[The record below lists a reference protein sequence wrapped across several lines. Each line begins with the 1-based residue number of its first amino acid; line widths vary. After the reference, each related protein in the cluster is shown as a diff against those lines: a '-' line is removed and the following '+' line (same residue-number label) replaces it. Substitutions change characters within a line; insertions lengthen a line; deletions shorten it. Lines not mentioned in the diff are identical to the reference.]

1 MEKVSI
7 EDLEKGDLI
16 IVRWLDASDVSAT
29 LKEHEKTP
37 ETLCKDWGVYL
48 GVSGR
53 NRKFIIVGKDVVV
66 TQSEWGASRIP
77 VELVEEIIR
86 LMSRSQMMEAL
97 GEVKRLG
104 RRVRVR
110 RYSRENAEYVRLASS
125 SLD

>member
-29 LKEHEKTP
+29 LKEHERTP
-37 ETLCKDWGVYL
+37 ETLCKDWGIYL

-53 NRKFIIVGKDVVV
+53 ERQFIIIGKDVVV

-77 VELVEEIIR
+77 LELVEEIVR
-86 LMSRSQMMEAL
+86 LMSREQVMEAI
-97 GEVKRLG
+97 GEVSKLG

>member
-1 MEKVSI
+1 MEKVGV

-16 IVRWLDASDVSAT
+16 MVRWLDASDVSAT
-29 LKEHEKTP
+29 LKEHEKAP
-37 ETLCKDWGVYL
+37 ETLCKDWGIYL

-53 NRKFIIVGKDVVV
+53 ERRFIIIAKDVVV

-77 VELVEEIIR
+77 LELVEEIVR
-86 LMSRSQMMEAL
+86 LMSRSQVMEAI

>member
-1 MEKVSI
+1 MEKVEI

-16 IVRWLDASDVSAT
+16 IVRWLDASDHTAT
-29 LKEHEKTP
+29 LKEHEVSP

-53 NRKFIIVGKDVVV
+53 ERRFIIIGKDVVV

-77 VELVEEIIR
+77 MELVENITR
-86 LMSRSQMMEAL
+86 LMRRDEVMNAI
-97 GEVKRLG
+97 GEVKTLG

>member
-1 MEKVSI
+1 MEKVEI

-16 IVRWLDASDVSAT
+16 IVRWLDASDHTAT
-29 LKEHEKTP
+29 LKEHEVSP

-48 GVSGR
+48 GTSGR
-53 NRKFIIVGKDVVV
+53 SRRFIIIGKDVVV

-77 VELVEEIIR
+77 LNLVEEIVR
-86 LMSRSQMMEAL
+86 LMRRDDVLEAI
-97 GEVKRLG
+97 GEVKSLG

>member
-37 ETLCKDWGVYL
+37 ETLCKDWGIYL

-53 NRKFIIVGKDVVV
+53 ERQFIIIGKDVVV

-77 VELVEEIIR
+77 LELVEEIIR
-86 LMSRSQMMEAL
+86 LMSREQVMEAI
-97 GEVKRLG
+97 GEVSKLG

>member
-1 MEKVSI
+1 MENVTV

-16 IVRWLDASDVSAT
+16 IVRWLDASDVTAT

-53 NRKFIIVGKDVVV
+53 ERQFIIIGKDVVV

-77 VELVEEIIR
+77 LDLVEDITR
-86 LMSRSQMMEAL
+86 LMSREEVMEAI
-97 GEVKRLG
+97 GEVRSLG

>member
-1 MEKVSI
+1 MENVNV

-16 IVRWLDASDVSAT
+16 IVRWLDASDVTAT
-29 LKEHEKTP
+29 LREHEVSP

-53 NRKFIIVGKDVVV
+53 ERKFIIIGKDVVV

-77 VELVEEIIR
+77 LELVENITR
-86 LMSRSQMMEAL
+86 LMGRDEVMGAI
-97 GEVKRLG
+97 GEVKTLG

-125 SLD
+125 SID

>member
-7 EDLEKGDLI
+7 EDLERGDLI

-53 NRKFIIVGKDVVV
+53 NRRFIIIGKDVVV

-77 VELVEEIIR
+77 IELVEEIIL
-86 LMSRSQMMEAL
+86 LMSRKQVMEAI
-97 GEVKRLG
+97 GEVRRLG

-110 RYSRENAEYVRLASS
+110 RYTRENAEYVRLASS

>member
-53 NRKFIIVGKDVVV
+53 KRQFIIIGKDVVV

-86 LMSRSQMMEAL
+86 LMSRNEVMEAL
-97 GEVKRLG
+97 GEVRRLG

>member
-29 LKEHEKTP
+29 LREHEKTP
-37 ETLCKDWGVYL
+37 ETLCKDWGIYL

-53 NRKFIIVGKDVVV
+53 ERQFIIIGKDVVV

-77 VELVEEIIR
+77 LELVEEIVR
-86 LMSRSQMMEAL
+86 LMSREQVMEAI
-97 GEVKRLG
+97 GEVSKLG